1 MSLLLAQSGHSSVAR
16 QCPLLGVKRT
26 WQSQSLMSA
35 FDPKDIGKCQETP
48 DDDPTL
54 IDRSSGEFFFRV
66 PLTFRETVAAEIGL
80 HDPFRLPI

>member
-1 MSLLLAQSGHSSVAR
+1 
-16 QCPLLGVKRT
+16 
-26 WQSQSLMSA
+26 MSA